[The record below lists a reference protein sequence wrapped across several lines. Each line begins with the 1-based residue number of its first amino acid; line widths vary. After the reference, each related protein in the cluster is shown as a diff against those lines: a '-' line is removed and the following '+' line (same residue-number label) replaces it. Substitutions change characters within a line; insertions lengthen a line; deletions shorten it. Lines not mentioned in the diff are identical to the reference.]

1 MAKARPTGIAFIV
14 IYKFNIDLSTCKKNA
29 TSYTENKRSS
39 PASHNEESDASSF
52 SVQKEAEHIY
62 AASPCTKICSNG
74 TGPVEKPK
82 AAVGE
87 HNYCLDLPPKQKLP
101 STFSTHE
108 SFAEVGKQP
117 QQTYL
122 HGLMQAVA
130 SEDLEQVVTLLL
142 SHPSSRNKINERVI
156 QQLQSDCQ
164 ELSSLSSPSVLREQ
178 SSLQNLTD
186 SHDFIGQV
194 FQEMKERAPFL
205 LAVMSTVTGCMD
217 GEIPLNKVAAIT
229 SSYSILMR
237 MRNIHLT
244 AWHKMVGC
252 ILIRGHL
259 EDQSMVLLSNIG
271 LCQSPTTK
279 LRMMAQAVT
288 QTKLNIVRSL
298 QCNPLIKITGDNLDV
313 YIRSS
318 KVGSTKNDNKD
329 LHMFASNIIF
339 SKFADI
345 NLSTSPPPL
354 SSTCINA
361 SDVLPNEDTLN
372 KLSSAYIVLIGR
384 ILKDIPALSWLN
396 IPTHIPHSHS
406 KTASMKTEVHPMPLL
421 FSNEAKYE
429 ECVKILDSY
438 EDQLTELFT
447 SAHGDQSALRELH
460 VPVGGDQLT
469 RVRLEGA
476 KSLRALSPTPA
487 KRFDD
492 LGPFVIEWWHNKQ
505 DFLEKAYK
513 ALFSPRSIRQPG
525 TLYFYKAKFN
535 MTNVN
540 GNVKRNFQS
549 HHDLLVHVGKAVIVE
564 QAREYFGITD
574 DNNTALK
581 NIPVDVFNLSLEE
594 KTTASEAVLRA
605 FLVHYGY
612 LDLTFKDSCERMYLI
627 FHVNADGTVVEE
639 KSQFEPDEVYSY
651 CQQLSHWALHL
662 MELDDTAKEGD
673 SDRLIHNAKMNIPF
687 FFAHSSQSKY
697 FVENIDFLIKV
708 CYLLSPMMKELVLDT
723 AFINTKGGIS
733 NCVEAD
739 LVQEHS
745 VKNQKALIKQLGA
758 NKTKNAMITATGAA
772 SAIFKVCDNLRIS
785 LGVKRQSTRH
795 SKRICI
801 SQIGSI
807 QKSLNELRPFHHCAG
822 RKCHGFKG
830 IVSSPFRKFTKSS
843 LFIRVQDIVF
853 RLMKGDHIDMD
864 DRCNQSDDTSDSVA
878 AADDGDSDDEL
889 PPV

>member
-1 MAKARPTGIAFIV
+1 MFTRMAVIEQTKLYPINCFVCLSSGNSISFKLSGRKCVEDNILAKLCFLLDAETVSLLHHHEAGLCRNCFIKINNFMKFKDGLQTSVKKYICRDNKIKRHSLLTDCSTPDSKRQSIACEVEDISEL
-14 IYKFNIDLSTCKKNA
+14 NIDLSTCKKNA

-74 TGPVEKPK
+74 TGPDEKPK

-298 QCNPLIKITGDNLDV
+298 QCNPLIK
-313 YIRSS
+313 
-318 KVGSTKNDNKD
+318 
-329 LHMFASNIIF
+329 
-339 SKFADI
+339 
-345 NLSTSPPPL
+345 
-354 SSTCINA
+354 
-361 SDVLPNEDTLN
+361 
-372 KLSSAYIVLIGR
+372 
-384 ILKDIPALSWLN
+384 DIPALSWLN

-564 QAREYFGITD
+564 QAREYFG
-574 DNNTALK
+574 N
-581 NIPVDVFNLSLEE
+581 
-594 KTTASEAVLRA
+594 
-605 FLVHYGY
+605 H
-612 LDLTFKDSCERMYLI
+612 
-627 FHVNADGTVVEE
+627 
-639 KSQFEPDEVYSY
+639 
-651 CQQLSHWALHL
+651 
-662 MELDDTAKEGD
+662 
-673 SDRLIHNAKMNIPF
+673 
-687 FFAHSSQSKY
+687 
-697 FVENIDFLIKV
+697 
-708 CYLLSPMMKELVLDT
+708 
-723 AFINTKGGIS
+723 
-733 NCVEAD
+733 
-739 LVQEHS
+739 
-745 VKNQKALIKQLGA
+745 
-758 NKTKNAMITATGAA
+758 
-772 SAIFKVCDNLRIS
+772 
-785 LGVKRQSTRH
+785 
-795 SKRICI
+795 
-801 SQIGSI
+801 
-807 QKSLNELRPFHHCAG
+807 
-822 RKCHGFKG
+822 
-830 IVSSPFRKFTKSS
+830 
-843 LFIRVQDIVF
+843 
-853 RLMKGDHIDMD
+853 
-864 DRCNQSDDTSDSVA
+864 
-878 AADDGDSDDEL
+878 
-889 PPV
+889 